1 MPEGDIMKDIDIAKD
16 LLTKEHLA
24 LVIVKHGEAIFKSNE
39 KGITPLYTA
48 VNEIKE
54 SMKGASVADKVI
66 GKAAAML
73 CSYAG
78 INELYTNLISEKAID
93 VLNKTE
99 ITYQFNNICSFIKN
113 RNNTGMCPVETLASN
128 TECIEDLL
136 YEIHEFLKSINAN

>member
-1 MPEGDIMKDIDIAKD
+1 MPEGDIMKDIEIAKD

-24 LVIVKHGEAIFKSNE
+24 LVIVKQGEVIFKSNE

-54 SMKGASVADKVI
+54 SMNGASVADKAI

-73 CSYAG
+73 CLYAG
-78 INELYTNLISEKAID
+78 INELYTKLISEKAID
-93 VLNKTE
+93 VLCETE
-99 ITYQFNNICSFIKN
+99 ITYQYDNKCSFIKN

-128 TECIEDLL
+128 TKYIEDLL
-136 YEIHEFLKSINAN
+136 YEIHEFLKSINTN